1 VVVVVTAP
9 GYDSID
15 PFARPEVAVVSVH
28 PAAAAAVVVVVVV
41 VVVVAAAVVLDRW
54 IESEVGSAMAK
65 KRVSLLER
73 HDMVQRS
80 VFGLVADTR
89 TPTPMETDRNVVMDT
104 TSVDATDYCSA
115 ATSLAERIEDMAVM
129 AWTVPSFDDPDV

>member
-28 PAAAAAVVVVVVV
+28 PAAAAAAVVVVV